1 MGILGTVLLVVFI
14 IVSILLIFMVIIQD
28 EGDEGLGGIFA
39 GAGSTA
45 FGARSSNVV
54 VRFTYILGALFF
66 ITAFSLALVNK
77 TSGGNVEAAAQKKAA
92 GATTEWWN
100 APAPQPAPQ
109 AAPDGTST
117 LPAAT
122 DTVPATP
129 APTSA
134 APTAPATPQTTPPAG
149 H

>member
-14 IVSILLIFMVIIQD
+14 IVSILLILMVVIQD

-39 GAGSTA
+39 GASSTA

-66 ITAFSLALVNK
+66 VTAFSLALVNK
-77 TSGGNVEAAAQKKAA
+77 TSGGNVEAAAQKKGA

-100 APAPQPAPQ
+100 APAPQPAQP
-109 AAPDGTST
+109 ASEGT

-122 DTVPATP
+122 GTVPATSPSSAPAATP
-129 APTSA
+129 APT
-134 APTAPATPQTTPPAG
+134 APTTP
-149 H
+149 

>member
-14 IVSILLIFMVIIQD
+14 IVSILLILMVVIQD
-28 EGDEGLGGIFA
+28 EGDDGLGGIFA

-66 ITAFSLALVNK
+66 VTAFSLALVNK
-77 TSGGNVEAAAQKKAA
+77 TSGGNVEAAAQKKGAA
-92 GATTEWWN
+92 TTTEWWN
-100 APAPQPAPQ
+100 APTQTAPTANPILPA
-109 AAPDGTST
+109 GTST
-117 LPAAT
+117 TAPSQPAGT
-122 DTVPATP
+122 TP
-129 APTSA
+129 ALPT
-134 APTAPATPQTTPPAG
+134 TPVQPTTPPAS